1 MGELHGRSWGRD
13 TDDQLQLLKE
23 IMEALVFFGANLQQ
37 EPPIFH
43 RKNHGFSWNIRFVSG
58 TIYRIIVCSR
68 QKHHPILGFQHLRE
82 MMSFIP
88 PNFLAHFDMQG
99 FDPSHIWHI
108 CVLRD
113 LALDLGIVL
122 ECLHRWWEAPGF
134 GFLWPQAKSNKYNKY
149 TLW

>member
-1 MGELHGRSWGRD
+1 MIDLWMEWD
-13 TDDQLQLLKE
+13 TLFSDQPIWKSLG
-23 IMEALVFFGANLQQ
+23 GAFNGL
-37 EPPIFH
+37 I
-43 RKNHGFSWNIRFVSG
+43 SG
-58 TIYRIIVCSR
+58 KIYRIIVCSR
-68 QKHHPILGFQHLRE
+68 QKHHPILGFQHLRK